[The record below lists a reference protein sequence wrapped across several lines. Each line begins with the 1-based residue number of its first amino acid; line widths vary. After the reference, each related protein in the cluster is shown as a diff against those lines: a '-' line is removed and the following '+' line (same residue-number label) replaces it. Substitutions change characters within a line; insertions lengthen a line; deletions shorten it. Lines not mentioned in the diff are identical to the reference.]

1 MNSNTVKHKIKAF
14 ISSRCDSPNNF
25 KYAPIRKSLS
35 HMLEET
41 GMIET
46 YCFESEP
53 ATSVELP
60 DDYISELNDT
70 QVLILLVEN
79 KDGISD
85 ATLKEYQFAI
95 AHQIKIIALFCD
107 EYEREKTE
115 IEKEIIESSR
125 CHIEHVHDFSEMAF
139 EAYKSVMQDLT
150 KVYRQKPEVE
160 NHDYKQ
166 SDSFSPNSQL
176 YDCNISKGLLNEFI
190 ATRKAL
196 WNLISNSKNTVEDV
210 TPIDNAFS
218 SFLKTALYLNKHNSQ
233 DFKQIEILI
242 IDKHNDSIKDI
253 IQDRLEAVN
262 EYYSGNIE
270 NTLSILR
277 NCLEN
282 KIKTRTIPEWLK
294 NDIAIDLR
302 NIEIRNN
309 QFINST
315 GQIILDTSKEYVHFP
330 TIDRLSNNIQTSII
344 SFYTDIFQE
353 SPYTSTSRSLE
364 YIFNDIA
371 SYYCTAL
378 FYGSITHID
387 LVKKL
392 LQKLIFVLSLKQED
406 ASLFNKLIYL
416 TLLNNDE
423 KQIEKILRIK
433 NPFLLNFLE
442 TKKLITAID
451 NIPIEKNRIQARLIL
466 LKHLGYVLLDDEF
479 ASMSE
484 WFIGFIKKYFTESL
498 NYLEY
503 NKVIIETLKG
513 VCNRIPND
521 SIFNIFKMASVFG
534 DKGHH
539 FICQSIGCLSI
550 KKITDEQQEFLKN
563 YFISLLN
570 DGDTYKNINEFRNA
584 VLIFCKNSTIDN
596 HNLLELIKEK
606 TAEIYSLLRL
616 EIFDNDKK
624 SSIRNINNYLNDI
637 KVRIETQAKGR
648 YIGFSNNPFITIKN
662 IVDYNNIDLTKE
674 EISSVVDQTIKF
686 LFSDTQSYGD
696 KCSALELL
704 IFLSCK
710 FRNDFNWKKI
720 KQSFRNHTDKLL
732 VGDSIDFFDKT
743 SSTSLNFYYQIFNQS
758 VSSVKDIDTVSIC
771 ANLYTM
777 ESYDKIICLKLL
789 SSFLENI
796 DFNKDINKNSLNSF
810 IQLSTAMIKDDER
823 DVRVYATK
831 CLVAMLKSSYASI
844 ILRELSN
851 VMNFGDIYSKRVIIL
866 ALKESNIKSKEVDF
880 ILQKAKM
887 DRNYY
892 IREVL

>member
-1 MNSNTVKHKIKAF
+1 
-14 ISSRCDSPNNF
+14 
-25 KYAPIRKSLS
+25 
-35 HMLEET
+35 MLEET

-46 YCFESEP
+46 YCFETEP
-53 ATSVELP
+53 ATSVGLP

-70 QVLILLVEN
+70 QVLILLIDN

-85 ATLKEYQFAI
+85 ATLKEYQFAV
-95 AHQIKIIALFCD
+95 AYQIKIIALFCD
-107 EYEREKTE
+107 EYEHSQTE
-115 IEKEIIESSR
+115 IEKEIIKSSK

-150 KVYRQKPEVE
+150 KVYRQKPEVVYQE
-160 NHDYKQ
+160 YKQ
-166 SDSFSPNSQL
+166 SDSFLQSSQP
-176 YDCNISKGLLNEFI
+176 YDYNISKGLLNEFI
-190 ATRKAL
+190 ATKKTL
-196 WNLISNSKNTVEDV
+196 WSVISNSKNTIEDV
-210 TPIDNAFS
+210 TPIDNGFS
-218 SFLKTALYLNKHNSQ
+218 LFLKTVLCLSKHNSEG
-233 DFKQIEILI
+233 FKQIETLI
-242 IDKHNDSIKDI
+242 VEKQNDLIKDI

-262 EYYSGNIE
+262 EYYLGNIE
-270 NTLSILR
+270 GSLTILQ

-282 KIKTRTIPEWLK
+282 KVNTRTLPEWLK
-294 NDIAIDLR
+294 NDIAIDIR
-302 NIEIRNN
+302 NIEITNN
-309 QFINST
+309 KFLDGK
-315 GQIILDTSKEYVHFP
+315 GQTILDASKELVHFP
-330 TIDRLSNNIQTSII
+330 TIDRLSNNIQAKII

-353 SPYTSTSRSLE
+353 SPYNSTTRSLE

-378 FYGSITHID
+378 FYGSITHLD
-387 LVKKL
+387 LVKNL
-392 LQKLIFVLSLKQED
+392 LQKLLFVLSLKQED
-406 ASLFNKLIYL
+406 ASLFNNLIYF
-416 TLLNNDE
+416 TLVNNDE

-433 NPFLLNFLE
+433 NPFLLNFLD
-442 TKKLITAID
+442 TKKLLSAIE
-451 NIPIEKNRIQARLIL
+451 NIPIERRRIQARFIL

-479 ASMSE
+479 TSVSE
-484 WFIGFIKKYFTESL
+484 WFTGFIKKYFTESL

-503 NKVIIETLKG
+503 NKIIIETLKG

-521 SIFNIFKMASVFG
+521 SIFNIFKVASVFG
-534 DKGHH
+534 DKGHQ

-550 KKITDEQQEFLKN
+550 KKLTDEQQEFLKN

-570 DGDTYKNINEFRNA
+570 DGDIYKKITEFRNA

-606 TAEIYSLLRL
+606 TSEIYSLLRL

-637 KVRIETQAKGR
+637 KVRIETQTKGR
-648 YIGFSNNPFITIKN
+648 YIGFSDNPFITIKN
-662 IVDYNNIDLTKE
+662 IVDYNNIVLTKE
-674 EISSVVDQTIKF
+674 EISSIVEQTIKF

-732 VGDSIDFFDKT
+732 VGKSIDFFDKT

-758 VSSVKDIDTVSIC
+758 VSAVKDIDTVSIC